1 MEPIVAPLSLRDIP
15 LLQRGSNGTHLQRRR
30 NRTHRRFHAII
41 QAMSELAGRRV
52 YTVSQIA
59 GILQSELEAAFP
71 DLWVE
76 GEVSQFKKAASGHLY
91 FTLREGKAT
100 LGAVMFLTHA
110 RRLGFEP
117 EAGMR
122 LLARGKLSY
131 YPEGGSLQLYATWL
145 EPSGVGALM
154 VALEQAKRRLVGE
167 GLTDASR
174 KRPVPHF
181 PGRVGLVTSAEGA
194 ALRDILSVLRRRR
207 AGFDLV
213 LAPSPVQGSG
223 AASSLIR
230 ALRRLQS
237 VPGVEVILLARGGG
251 SLEDLWAFNDEAL
264 ARAVAACRVPV
275 ISAVGHE
282 VDTVLTDLTADLRA
296 ATPSVAAELL
306 TARWEAA
313 LRAAQESERRLSS
326 RALSSLRLMEE
337 RLRRASPGRLG
348 GLLARGGDLLAQRG
362 DRLQDRLLA
371 CLPGRIEAWSGRLV
385 RTSEILAPEA
395 LAAWMGARRT
405 RLEKAGGAMEPA
417 MRRRLSVSADRSA
430 AMARVLHSLSPLAVL
445 GRGYAAAFTL
455 DGKLLVSPGQAP
467 EGTPLT
473 LALREG
479 ALACR
484 SEGAGS
490 NGLPAALARP
500 DSAIRSEMKV
510 GPAPPGRSPGQVSP
524 RKG

>member
-1 MEPIVAPLSLRDIP
+1 MAELS
-15 LLQRGSNGTHLQRRR
+15 
-30 NRTHRRFHAII
+30 
-41 QAMSELAGRRV
+41 GRKI

-76 GEVSQFKKAASGHLY
+76 GEVSQFKRAASGHLY

-131 YPEGGSLQLYATWL
+131 YPEGGSLQLYATWI
-145 EPSGVGALM
+145 EPSGVGAMM
-154 VALEQAKRRLVGE
+154 VALEQAKRRLVAE
-167 GLTDASR
+167 GLTDAAR
-174 KRPVPHF
+174 KRPIPPF

-213 LAPSPVQGSG
+213 LAPSPVQGTG
-223 AASSLIR
+223 AASSLIQ
-230 ALRRLQS
+230 ALRRLQAL
-237 VPGVEVILLARGGG
+237 PGVEVILLTRGGG

-313 LRAAQESERRLSS
+313 LGAAQVGERRLTS
-326 RALSSLRLMEE
+326 RFLSYLRLVEE
-337 RLRRASPGRLG
+337 RLKRASPERLG
-348 GLLARGGDLLAQRG
+348 SLLARGGDLLAQRG
-362 DRLQDRLLA
+362 DRLLDRLLA
-371 CLPGRIEAWSGRLV
+371 GLPGRIEAWSGRLE
-385 RTSEILAPEA
+385 RTSETLAPES
-395 LAAWMGARRT
+395 LTAWMDARRS
-405 RLEKAGGAMEPA
+405 RLEKAGGALEPA
-417 MRRRLSVSADRSA
+417 FRQKLSVSADRSA
-430 AMARVLHSLSPLAVL
+430 ALARVLHSLSPLAVL
-445 GRGYAAAFTL
+445 GRGYAAAFTPE
-455 DGKLLVSPGQAP
+455 GKLLVSPRQAP
-467 EGTPLT
+467 EGTPFT
-473 LALREG
+473 VALRDG
-479 ALACR
+479 TLACR
-484 SEGAGS
+484 SEGEGS
-490 NGLPAALARP
+490 EGLPAALARS
-500 DSAIRSEMKV
+500 DSAIRPDTKV
-510 GPAPPGRSPGQVSP
+510 DLTEALRGFQVVMMESVLAGDTIPIQKDESGHVPQRRASISGAAPPGRCPGQAPP
-524 RKG
+524 RKE

>member
-1 MEPIVAPLSLRDIP
+1 MALPYGLHDIIF
-15 LLQRGSNGTHLQRRR
+15 T
-30 NRTHRRFHAII
+30 
-41 QAMSELAGRRV
+41 MSELAGRKV

-76 GEVSQFKKAASGHLY
+76 GEISQFKKAASGHFY

-100 LGAVMFLTHA
+100 LGAVMFLTNA
-110 RRLGFEP
+110 RRLRFEP
-117 EAGMR
+117 EPGMR

-145 EPSGVGALM
+145 EPSGAGTLM
-154 VALEQAKRRLVGE
+154 IALEQAKRRLVAE
-167 GLTDASR
+167 GLTDPAR
-174 KRPVPHF
+174 KRPIPPF
-181 PGRVGLVTSAEGA
+181 PRRVGLVTSAEGA

-213 LAPSPVQGSG
+213 LAPSPVQGFG

-230 ALRRLQS
+230 ALRRLQ
-237 VPGVEVILLARGGG
+237 VLPGVEVILLTRGGG
-251 SLEDLWAFNDEAL
+251 SMEDLWAFNDEAL

-313 LRAAQESERRLSS
+313 LSRAQEGERRLSS

-337 RLRRASPGRLG
+337 RLRRASPERLG

-371 CLPGRIEAWSGRLV
+371 CLPGRIEAWSGRLE
-385 RTSEILAPEA
+385 RTSVTLAPEA
-395 LAAWMGARRT
+395 LAAWMDTRRG
-405 RLEKAGGAMEPA
+405 RLEKAGHALGPTMT
-417 MRRRLSVSADRSA
+417 RRLSVSANRSA
-430 AMARVLHSLSPLAVL
+430 ALARVLHSLSPLAVL
-445 GRGYAAAFTL
+445 GRGYAAAFTPE
-455 DGKLLVSPGQAP
+455 GRLLVSPGQAP
-467 EGTPLT
+467 EGTPFT
-473 LALREG
+473 LALRDG
-479 ALACR
+479 SLACR
-484 SEGAGS
+484 SEGGGS
-490 NGLPAALARP
+490 KGLPAALVRP
-500 DSAIRSEMKV
+500 DSAIRPDRKV
-510 GPAPPGRSPGQVSP
+510 GAAPSP
-524 RKG
+524 RKE